1 MGDRIRIG
9 ELADRAEVSRDTIRF
24 YERAGLLPKP
34 RRTATRHRVYDDNAA
49 EQIRFI
55 RRAQALGLMLD
66 DIRQM
71 LELRGSVEE
80 NGAGVPR
87 RIIEILRAR
96 LESVEMRV
104 ANFELYRN
112 RLSRAIADAEQQ
124 DSRVFFAELGN
135 DADHRLQEA

>member
-55 RRAQALGLMLD
+55 RRAQALGLTLD

-71 LELRGSVEE
+71 LELRGSDEE
-80 NGAGVPR
+80 NGGSVPR
-87 RIIEILRAR
+87 RIIEILKTR
-96 LESVEMRV
+96 LESVEVRI
-104 ANFELYRN
+104 ANFALYRD
-112 RLSRAIADAEQQ
+112 RLGMAIRDAEQQ
-124 DSRVFFAELGN
+124 DNRAFFAELGT
-135 DADHRLQEA
+135 DGDHRLQEA